1 MLPVHEKYTQ
11 GQSEA
16 VAHFN
21 YLRRNNNG
29 FISTLERLET
39 DQKQQRL
46 ENLMIEPIQRIMRYE
61 LLLSGRSVIVVALV
75 STETH

>member
-11 GQSEA
+11 GHSEA

-21 YLRRNNNG
+21 HLKRNNNS
-29 FISTLERLET
+29 FVNTLDLLET

-61 LLLSGRSVIVVALV
+61 LLLSGMRFKA
-75 STETH
+75 